1 MGIDSLIRN
10 HRGVLKLT
18 WVVLVHKNGVYRYW
32 LGISNLLVIQSFNVI
47 ATKDVKYET
56 PDAKDPEYEIP
67 VADEAKYETPF
78 TKGAEYATPSAN
90 DTVTKHLSLM
100 ILSMTLLNLG
110 TTHLLHNLTHSSQHM
125 KGSIPA
131 VQLEDPDEED
141 FFELEDS
148 DDDFYV

>member
-67 VADEAKYETPF
+67 VADEAN
-78 TKGAEYATPSAN
+78 AN